1 MVEIIDLRG
10 TMRVSGSDPLLHR
23 SPLSSGQTTPCSSSI
38 CSSPEPQMQDADM
51 QERSPS
57 PLSIPLPNTTS
68 SIAGGLP
75 AKYTTIPTATSPS
88 LGFEMTTKFN
98 EVRPALC
105 LKLIMLKMRYVNCVF
120 LLQNYSHAY
129 TSPLHVISGDSRCV
143 RTEP

>member
-38 CSSPEPQMQDADM
+38 CSSPEPQIQDADM

-68 SIAGGLP
+68 PIAGGLP
-75 AKYTTIPTATSPS
+75 AKYTSIPSATSPS
-88 LGFEMTTKFN
+88 LGFEVTTKFN
-98 EVRPALC
+98 EVRLFFFTLC
-105 LKLIMLKMRYVNCVF
+105 LKICNLSTVCSCCKITSMHTLHLCVSV
-120 LLQNYSHAY
+120 LGTLGMSEL
-129 TSPLHVISGDSRCV
+129 SPS
-143 RTEP
+143 

>member
-38 CSSPEPQMQDADM
+38 CSSPEPQIQDADM

-68 SIAGGLP
+68 PIAGGLP
-75 AKYTTIPTATSPS
+75 AKYTSIPSATSPS
-88 LGFEMTTKFN
+88 LGFEVTTKFN
-98 EVRPALC
+98 EVRLFFHFVSEN
-105 LKLIMLKMRYVNCVF
+105 MQFVNCVF
-120 LLQNYSHAY
+120 LLQNYFHAY
-129 TSPLHVISGDSRCV
+129 TSPLRVSSGDSWYV